1 MELLPDG
8 LVSHQLTRED
18 FDADGNLIDTQSE
31 ISLVVK
37 SAEIAA
43 NWIGN
48 NDWSLLWRDCDVL
61 YQSPRPLEVYEN
73 TYILAPNVQRFTI
86 GKILNA
92 VVPNMKKGLFY
103 TDPPFL
109 MRPRPGTS
117 QDIVLAKTGVFR
129 FLLDKMQFKRET
141 GLALEQFALMGTGIV
156 KWGVDIREEC
166 DYKRKSSIQNI
177 PVGDMGATA
186 RIAKEE
192 TPQITEVK
200 KIVTRPWVLFKD
212 IRNVFVSPNLK
223 VPDIRQADYVID
235 QTYMDFYQLNA
246 LKNDPRYQIPENL
259 IDLFFSPAESNTTPG
274 KPPAEQNSSPNSG
287 MIHHGADD
295 TDQNSGDPLMKKL
308 EVLEYQDRNRV
319 ITVLNRTHCI
329 RSEENEFHCI
339 TYLSA
344 NWWNRPKAFWGIGL
358 GQLLSGNQ
366 RVDQGTINA
375 ILKMLSFGTNPSYLK
390 SADSGAITQMMRTG
404 LGKIQLVNGDVDKA
418 YKLLETPRVPAEV
431 WTALRESEQSSETT
445 SGADAALIQGTT
457 GRPGNGMGRSA
468 AGANILAGANASRLE
483 GPLDHFIDG
492 IFEPFLYIL
501 DDLVFR
507 FMPDH
512 EILEVAGQELGR
524 NLINTM
530 DMQEYHDGKVS
541 ISVLAGAY
549 ASARQTMVQSLTILS
564 QILEN
569 PQLQS
574 FLAEVHGEFID
585 LKTLAKMYIEASQ
598 WGDTQDLIRPLTPE
612 MKKNLQAKQQAALQ
626 APIQGKAILQQQK
639 FAQEQELENQK
650 MDNRIKRDITI
661 EAFRASSGHE
671 AVTGEPAEGGAFG
684 GENETPAG
692 A

>member
-1 MELLPDG
+1 
-8 LVSHQLTRED
+8 
-18 FDADGNLIDTQSE
+18 
-31 ISLVVK
+31 
-37 SAEIAA
+37 
-43 NWIGN
+43 
-48 NDWSLLWRDCDVL
+48 
-61 YQSPRPLEVYEN
+61 
-73 TYILAPNVQRFTI
+73 
-86 GKILNA
+86 
-92 VVPNMKKGLFY
+92 
-103 TDPPFL
+103 
-109 MRPRPGTS
+109 
-117 QDIVLAKTGVFR
+117 
-129 FLLDKMQFKRET
+129 
-141 GLALEQFALMGTGIV
+141 
-156 KWGVDIREEC
+156 
-166 DYKRKSSIQNI
+166 
-177 PVGDMGATA
+177 MGAIA
-186 RIAKEE
+186 RVAKEE

-212 IRNVFVSPNLK
+212 IRNVFVAPNLK

-235 QTYMDFYQLNA
+235 QTYMDFYQLDA
-246 LKNDPRYQIPENL
+246 LKDDPRYSIPANL

-295 TDQNSGDPLMKKL
+295 TDLNSGDPLMKKL

-319 ITVLNRTHCI
+319 ITVLNRTHII
-329 RSEENEFHCI
+329 RSEENEFHAI

-390 SADSGAITQMMRTG
+390 SADSGAVTQMMRTG

-431 WTALRESEQSSETT
+431 WSALRESEQSSETT
-445 SGADAALIQGTT
+445 SGADSALVQGTT

-468 AGANILAGANASRLE
+468 SGANILAGANASRLE
-483 GPLDHFIDG
+483 GPLDHFITG
-492 IFEPFLYIL
+492 IYEPFLYIL

-524 NLINTM
+524 ELIDAM
-530 DMQEYHDGKVS
+530 DMQEFHDGKIS
-541 ISVLAGAY
+541 MSVLAGAY
-549 ASARQTMVQSLTILS
+549 ASARQTMVQSLTILT

-585 LKTLAKMYIEASQ
+585 LKTLAKMYVEASQ
-598 WGDTQDLIRPLTPE
+598 WGDTQDLIKKLTPE
-612 MKKNLQAKQQAALQ
+612 MQANLKAKQQAAQQ
-626 APIQGKAILQQQK
+626 APIQGKAMLASQK
-639 FAQEQELENQK
+639 FQQESELENQK
-650 MDNRIKRDITI
+650 MDNRIKRDITL

-671 AVTGEPAEGGAFG
+671 AVTGEPAQGGAFG